1 MLLLIM
7 TRTINSA
14 ASGGNCTV
22 KGLTQMNTAMC
33 VWQEM
38 EKLQAEPLSYQP
50 LSSYDPLSAP
60 GTEQGVDE
68 GYTYVIEPSPDWLLC
83 LLQKSSVDTMV
94 LKLVSTGYTQW
105 RVSE

>member
-1 MLLLIM
+1 
-7 TRTINSA
+7 
-14 ASGGNCTV
+14 
-22 KGLTQMNTAMC
+22 
-33 VWQEM
+33 M
-38 EKLQAEPLSYQP
+38 EACRHPCSYLSLVSLCFVHLAYQP
-50 LSSYDPLSAP
+50 MSSYDPLSAP